1 MSHYKPYPAYKD
13 SGVEWLGQ
21 VPEHWDVTPLKYEA
35 EFVNGAAFKPEQWS
49 ESGTPIIR
57 IENLNGSL
65 NFNCFDGEVD
75 VRYHADQG
83 DLLFGWSG
91 NRGTSFGPFLW
102 PHEGRHYL
110 NQHIFRICNFKFD
123 KSWFYWSLKAVTA
136 HVEDQAHG
144 IIGMVHI
151 TKGDLGSIKIA
162 TPVLAEQQAIAAHL
176 DRETTRIDALVE
188 KKTRFIELLREKRQ
202 ALITHAVTKG
212 LSGFPGAN
220 RNAGACDGGPQGEG
234 RDSPSTLVKMKDS
247 GVEWLGE
254 VPEHWDVGVVSRVAT
269 RTVVG
274 IAEAATHA
282 YADSGTP
289 ILRSTNIRPYRIIGE
304 ILYVNADF
312 ADDRD
317 TKLIHAGDLV
327 TVRTGN
333 AGVTAVVPPELEGC
347 QCFTMLIT
355 TLKDGMQSDYYCYWM
370 NSAAAI
376 HYFSIEGWGT
386 AQVNIS
392 VPILKSLPVPIPP
405 ELEQKE
411 IVAFLLRETQRLDIL
426 LTKTE
431 LSIALLKERR
441 SALITAAV
449 TGQIDL
455 REVV

>member
-1 MSHYKPYPAYKD
+1 MSHYKAYPAYKD
-13 SGVEWLGQ
+13 SGVEWLGR
-21 VPEHWDVTPLKYEA
+21 VPEHWDILPLKSVVTFRSGGTPSKDNLDFWDGDIPWASAKDLKKEQLEDTQDHLTELA
-35 EFVNGAAFKPEQWS
+35 VTSGAAS
-49 ESGTPIIR
+49 
-57 IENLNGSL
+57 LVAAGSVL
-65 NFNCFDGEVD
+65 VV
-75 VRYHADQG
+75 VRGMILART
-83 DLLFGWSG
+83 F
-91 NRGTSFGPFLW
+91 PVVEAMV
-102 PHEGRHYL
+102 PMAI
-110 NQHIFRICNFKFD
+110 NQD
-123 KSWFYWSLKAVTA
+123 LKAL
-136 HVEDQAHG
+136 QALQALDEKFLAYLLRGLANESLRRLEEAGHG
-144 IIGMVHI
+144 
-151 TKGDLGSIKIA
+151 TKALRMELWTSMQLTIPPKE
-162 TPVLAEQQAIAAHL
+162 EQQSISTYLA
-176 DRETTRIDALVE
+176 RETARIDALVA

-212 LSGFPGAN
+212 LDPN
-220 RNAGACDGGPQGEG
+220 
-234 RDSPSTLVKMKDS
+234 VKMKDS
-247 GVEWLGE
+247 GMEWLGE
-254 VPEHWDVGVVSRVAT
+254 VPEHWGVGVVSRVAT

-289 ILRSTNIRPYRIIGE
+289 ILRSTNIRPYKIGGE

-317 TKLIHAGDLV
+317 TKLIHADDLV

-333 AGVTAVVPPELEGC
+333 AGVTAVVPPELDGC

-405 ELEQKE
+405 EQEQKE
-411 IVAFLLRETQRLDIL
+411 IVAFLLQETQRLDML

-431 LSIALLKERR
+431 RSIELLKERR

-455 REVV
+455 REAV